1 MKRPTPLFLSLIVC
15 AAIAACSTDTPSSPR
30 VSTGSAAQLSSLGS
44 ASSDEIAGEEI
55 AGDDEDGSDMP
66 YVMAVIGDT
75 PYGQVKLDE
84 FPRLT
89 DKINADHAV
98 RLVAHLGDVKA
109 GSNSPCTDAYL
120 EMIRGL
126 FDRFADPFAYTP
138 GDNEWTDCH
147 VFKKNNGLY
156 TPTERL
162 QKVRSLY
169 FPTPGRTLGINSMH
183 VTTEANDPA
192 NSAYVENT
200 MWKTARVVFAMLN
213 ITGSNND
220 LAPWGTP
227 LPSDAANYQSQQQ
240 EVAARAQA
248 NTAWLEKAFANA
260 ERTHAEGIVLMFQA
274 DMWDPADPTQLTG
287 FDGLVQQIGALATDF
302 GKPVL
307 LLEGDS
313 HVFNVANPYSAA
325 SPFHGLHPSTPV
337 VDNVT
342 RIVVE
347 GSAAGRTE
355 YLRLTIDPRKKSSSL
370 FSWERVPLN

>member
-1 MKRPTPLFLSLIVC
+1 MKRPTTVFLSIIACV
-15 AAIAACSTDTPSSPR
+15 AIAGCATDTPSSP
-30 VSTGSAAQLSSLGS
+30 VAPTASSGQISSSLARTPS
-44 ASSDEIAGEEI
+44 NDEFSGE
-55 AGDDEDGSDMP
+55 DEDDSDMP
-66 YVMAVIGDT
+66 YTMAVIGDT
-75 PYGQVKLDE
+75 PYGQVKLAE
-84 FPRLT
+84 FPALT
-89 DKINADHAV
+89 DKINADPAV

-109 GSNSPCTDAYL
+109 GSSSPCTDEYL
-120 EMIRGL
+120 KNIRGL
-126 FDRFADPFAYTP
+126 FDRFVDPFAYTP

-162 QKVRSLY
+162 EKVRSLF
-169 FPTPGRTLGINSMH
+169 FPTPGRTLGVNSMH
-183 VTTEANDPA
+183 VVTEANDPA
-192 NSAYVENT
+192 NFTYVENT
-200 MWKTARVVFAMLN
+200 TWKKARVVFAMLN

-227 LPSDAANYQSQQQ
+227 LPADAANYQSQQD

-248 NTAWLEKAFANA
+248 NGAWLEKAFATA
-260 ERTHAEGIVLMFQA
+260 KRTHAAGIVLMFQA

-287 FDGLVQQIGALATDF
+287 FDGLVQQIGTLAQDF

-313 HVFNVANPYSAA
+313 HVFNVANPYSAS
-325 SPFHGLHPSTPV
+325 SPFHSLHASTPV

-355 YLRLTIDPRKKSSSL
+355 YLRLTIDPRNKASKL